1 MALSDQEELEKIL
14 KRLEV
19 NVPEI
24 EAAAVVSL
32 DGLTLASALPA
43 DTDED
48 RVAAMAAAMQSLGE
62 KVSEE
67 LKRGSLEQ
75 LFIRGKEG
83 FTFICQAGPEGVLT
97 VLARKEAK
105 LGLVFLEVKRASSD
119 VAKILSPQGA

>member
-1 MALSDQEELEKIL
+1 MSDKEDLETIL

-24 EAAAVVSL
+24 EAAAVVSM
-32 DGLTLASALPA
+32 DGLTLASILPS
-43 DTDED
+43 DIDED

-67 LKRGSLEQ
+67 LKKGSLEQ
-75 LFIRGKEG
+75 LFIRGEKG
-83 FTFICQAGPEGVLT
+83 FTFIIQAGAEGVLT

-105 LGLVFLEVKRASSD
+105 LGLIFLEIKRAAEEI
-119 VAKILSPQGA
+119 AKVLSPH